1 MKRFLIF
8 FTLLVLTTNTALAR
22 CHGHYHGSYHYYS
35 TPVYL
40 VRSDYYENE
49 EKFSNCDSHY
59 LLTKTNINIY
69 SNGAR
74 RVYNY
79 HTVFNNDGSI
89 LLADCTDIQHIIHK
103 KQHYFLF
110 QKNGLYYIANSKGEV
125 FAKRKYS
132 RMYEIF
138 DNRILVKVNKKYGI
152 IDLDENIIVPIK
164 YKSYKTLGNNL
175 YLTKLNGY
183 YGIISSKG
191 EILYRNEYDSIKP
204 MLDTFVLKKY
214 GKYGLVDINGK
225 LILECDYDK
234 IKKLDEYILVKKDG
248 LYQVYSSSGNLV
260 SKDKYKKVRIERNV
274 LEGKLPKGDFQ
285 SIIEF

>member
-1 MKRFLIF
+1 MDVYALIGASG
-8 FTLLVLTTNTALAR
+8 TGKSHNAYIVMEQY
-22 CHGHYHGSYHYYS
+22 GID
-35 TPVYL
+35 VMID
-40 VRSDYYENE
+40 DYYENE

-152 IDLDENIIVPIK
+152 IDLDENIIV
-164 YKSYKTLGNNL
+164 
-175 YLTKLNGY
+175 
-183 YGIISSKG
+183 IS
-191 EILYRNEYDSIKP
+191 
-204 MLDTFVLKKY
+204 
-214 GKYGLVDINGK
+214 
-225 LILECDYDK
+225 
-234 IKKLDEYILVKKDG
+234 
-248 LYQVYSSSGNLV
+248 
-260 SKDKYKKVRIERNV
+260 
-274 LEGKLPKGDFQ
+274 DFN
-285 SIIEF
+285 